1 MRLLLDTNVFLW
13 CVLDDA
19 RLSKKAKEIILN
31 ADESYVSSAS
41 IWEIAIKKSIGKL
54 DAGNDI
60 VELADTIQASGF
72 IELSIT
78 AKHAA
83 TVRRLEQIHRDPF
96 DRLLIAQAIYEPL
109 IFLTADKEL
118 QKYSDL
124 VKVV

>member
-1 MRLLLDTNVFLW
+1 MRLLLDTNIFLW

-19 RLSKKAKEIILN
+19 RLSKKTREIILN

-60 VELADTIQASGF
+60 GELADTIQASGF

-83 TVRRLEQIHRDPF
+83 AVQRLEQIHRDPF
-96 DRLLIAQAIYEPL
+96 DRLLIAQAICEPL